1 MGQKTASQVA
11 ELAGRAADG
20 DQQAWDAL
28 VAQYSGLLW
37 SVVRSYRLGQQQSA
51 DVVQTTWL
59 RLLENIRLIRDPARL
74 PGWLVVT
81 ARNLSVEAVRY
92 AGRSQPLDDDYQT
105 PSTDERPEAAVLRFE
120 RETLVR
126 EALKRLSER
135 DQQLLTLLV
144 ASPPIPYEE
153 ISVRLGM
160 PVGSIG
166 PTRMRALRRLR
177 AELKHSGVVDASAH

>member
-1 MGQKTASQVA
+1 MGQKTASQVGD
-11 ELAGRAADG
+11 LARRAADG

-28 VAQYSGLLW
+28 VTQYSGLLW
-37 SVVRSYRLGQQQSA
+37 SVVRRFRLGEQQSA

-92 AGRSQPLDDDYQT
+92 AGRSRPLDDDYES
-105 PSTDERPEAAVLRFE
+105 PITDERPEVAVLRFE

-126 EALKRLSER
+126 QALRRLSER
-135 DQQLLTLLV
+135 DQELLTLVV

-177 AELKHSGVVDASAH
+177 AELEHSGVVDVGAY